1 MDYTQASLG
10 RIFILRL
17 HHGERLHA
25 VIEKFAKEKQVQSA
39 LCFFL
44 GGAEKGSKLVVGP
57 KDGEVMPPEILTTL
71 LLGVHEGVGVGTLFT
86 DEAGVPKLH
95 MHASFGREN
104 AAVTGCVRLGV
115 DVWLI
120 GEVVLLELCGGTAR
134 RLRNKENGFELLET
148 SPNPET

>member
-1 MDYTQASLG
+1 
-10 RIFILRL
+10 
-17 HHGERLHA
+17 
-25 VIEKFAKEKQVQSA
+25 
-39 LCFFL
+39 
-44 GGAEKGSKLVVGP
+44 
-57 KDGEVMPPEILTTL
+57 
-71 LLGVHEGVGVGTLFT
+71 
-86 DEAGVPKLH
+86 